1 MKTKKAREWTK
12 ENYNKNGTKS
22 QGQRAKNSLSTTIEE
37 PGINESGK
45 EAKKNGGS

>member
-1 MKTKKAREWTK
+1 MQSKKEREWTK

-22 QGQRAKNSLSTTIEE
+22 QGQWAKNKLSTTTEE

-45 EAKKNGGS
+45 EAKKNGWS